1 MHQDN
6 VVLMAALTPKFYK
19 YCIPSKLYDSV
30 KFGVPILL
38 FSPCGAASD
47 LVIKNCIGVH
57 LKEEEIDEKTVQETL
72 VKFAESYSTMKK
84 NLMSLSKE
92 LEFNLNQ
99 DKFAKLI
106 SAK

>member
-1 MHQDN
+1 MN
-6 VVLMAALTPKFYK
+6 KEN
-19 YCIPSKLYDSV
+19 
-30 KFGVPILL
+30 
-38 FSPCGAASD
+38 
-47 LVIKNCIGVH
+47 KNPEENT

-72 VKFAESYSTMKK
+72 VKFAECYSTMKK

-106 SAK
+106 SEK